1 MLETALSIL
10 ESYGAHFREDLD
22 FYIAFSKNVEFE
34 RVNRE
39 ELLQCTFFP
48 PARVSHIT
56 PHPDFRAHGFY
67 NDVAVLKLAEDVEYT
82 EYILPVCLPSEE
94 YRRRP
99 LDHLVGH
106 TPSVIG
112 WGSTHYGKVAVVP

>member
-1 MLETALSIL
+1 MNSCVPPVRT
-10 ESYGAHFREDLD
+10 
-22 FYIAFSKNVEFE
+22 
-34 RVNRE
+34 
-39 ELLQCTFFP
+39 FP
-48 PARVSHIT
+48 PPNKTSLKHVGPEAADQTPVPPPRVSHIT

-112 WGSTHYGKVAVVP
+112 WGSTHYGKAVLALRIGNIFT